1 MLNSKYIYYNPK
13 LKLLARKLRNNSTKS
28 EISLWQYLKG
38 KNMCGCDFTRQ
49 KPIDNYIVDFFCY
62 ELRLAI
68 ELDGFSHQLDE
79 VYNKDIVKEKRL
91 NELGISVLRFFDEE
105 VMNDIDNVLRVI
117 EQKIAEIKTS
127 PL

>member
-1 MLNSKYIYYNPK
+1 M
-13 LKLLARKLRNNSTKS
+13 
-28 EISLWQYLKG
+28 
-38 KNMCGCDFTRQ
+38 
-49 KPIDNYIVDFFCY
+49 
-62 ELRLAI
+62 RLAI

-79 VYNKDIVKEKRL
+79 VYNKDIVKEKRM

-117 EQKIAEIKTS
+117 EQKIAEIKTF